1 MAVDRSVV
9 VRLLSNTSQF
19 TAGMSQ
25 ASGSASQLQAA
36 LQRLTAAQQAQV
48 AAQVQQSAAV
58 RAAAAATATQSAAVT
73 AATARLT
80 ATRNA
85 EAASAARVVAAER
98 AMADARRASTGMATA
113 RANAERNLRA
123 LQESGT
129 ASASRIAAAEARLA
143 AANRAA
149 MVSAT
154 ALRDAETRLASARQA
169 RTASAGR
176 VAAAEAQL
184 AAAQQAHTAAQA
196 AQTAATQAAT
206 RAAIAQQ
213 TALASL
219 YKKAAIGVGV
229 LAVGIGAAVKVSS
242 DFDAAMSSV
251 RAQVDPATTDFNA
264 LEGAIRDAGKA
275 SVFSSTEAANAAE
288 ELAKAGLSSS
298 QIIGGALVGSL
309 NLAAA
314 ANISMAD
321 AATYTAQAMAMFKL
335 DASQAGRIAD
345 VFAAGA
351 LGSTADVSTLAQAL
365 AQGGLAA
372 SQLGVSFEDT
382 IATLS
387 LFDQNAL
394 KGSDSGTAM
403 KTMLTR
409 LVPTT
414 DSAATAMEQ
423 LGLKFFDA
431 NGQFIGMSAMAGQLQ
446 EKMGNLSPEVRTLA
460 VNTIFGADAQRAAN
474 ILIDQGASGLA
485 TYQAMMKNAGV
496 AAAVAAQKQ
505 DNFRGD
511 LEKAKGALE
520 DFLITG
526 GQGADGPLRKLTQ
539 WATNAISVFGKL
551 PPSLVSTGTGITA
564 IGIAGAVAIAG
575 LLKLKS
581 AFVTLRSEVRLSIAA
596 MRAWSVA
603 AGGNGSL
610 WSGLVAKVRA
620 LGTAWQGM
628 STKMKVGSTLAIT
641 AILGIGTAL
650 TQSADAQENFGR
662 SGAQL
667 ANDIAGM
674 KNGVLDTSGLFR
686 DLQIAMDTDKTYSFA
701 EGLKQA
707 TGAAGGLDNAIGS
720 VATGF
725 GMFGTGAKSVTEATR
740 SRLKALGQ
748 ELANMQLSGDPA
760 KISQAAT
767 AWQSLTEQAAKQGVS
782 VETLNKLMPAYADAI
797 ARSGSN
803 SAKSAK
809 QVADQNAEL
818 VRQEK
823 AAEDAK
829 KALDDLGDT
838 LTAQIDS
845 EYGYAKSVRDARDSV
860 KEHGATLNKNT
871 DAGQANMTALLGIAK
886 AAKQNA
892 VAIKENGGAY
902 NDSRAALERG
912 RTDFL
917 DLAKAMRMPTDQAK
931 TLADQLFKL
940 PDTVPVEV
948 SIPGVD
954 NVIKKLNDTGRE
966 VYAIKGTNVT
976 IPVDAPNAQNIITM
990 LAGVKGA
997 QVSLNGSQAV
1007 INVSAPLAPDTAAKL
1022 REVKGVQVSTDGKRV
1037 TVNTSAPGAVTAA
1050 NQILNVANQVRNTPP
1065 SHHTRLSADDGV
1077 TGKAQSA
1084 KRAVDNI
1091 PSVKTVTIR
1100 TLLAGNTSFSSS
1112 ATKTYS
1118 RGPFSFTPDADG
1130 GIHLR
1135 GVKQAANGYLSRRD
1149 PMIAKAG
1156 SYIMWAEDETGD
1168 EAYIPLG
1175 SNKRGKAKP
1184 IAEQAV
1190 ARMGGRVQWMANGG
1204 VTGSSWSP
1212 DMSGIFALIS
1222 NLTYDNE
1229 KSAWDKMNE
1238 VKAAIDKSKRDVEA
1252 ARRKL
1257 AEDQRRKGV
1266 KASTILADQ
1275 NRINDLL
1282 AKQLTT
1288 QRQLTAAQSAY
1299 NKIKT
1304 ARSLSAAQQ
1313 FSSSAGT
1320 RAAVNKK
1327 FVSDLTTIEKR
1338 GFPALAHSLAE
1349 QGDDEAA
1356 RVAAS
1361 FASSPIGTLRSA
1373 QKALTDSSA
1382 AKASLDALLSRT
1394 TPGSAA
1400 ANRQQQLEAN
1410 ANALALR
1417 AANGQFANQS
1427 AVNVNAIVDTNA
1439 IVNGLAKQIRVQV
1452 LPGQTVVQLDSSTIA
1467 TATTQHQA
1475 TQASYGTTAPGVNL

>member
-9 VRLLSNTSQF
+9 VRLLANTGQYT
-19 TAGMSQ
+19 TAMGG
-25 ASGSASQLQAA
+25 A
-36 LQRLTAAQQAQV
+36 TAATTQFAGATGQAG
-48 AAQVQQSAAV
+48 AAAVRMSAAV
-58 RAAAAATATQSAAVT
+58 NAAATRL
-73 AATARLT
+73 ATARRMELT
-80 ATRNA
+80 ATQ
-85 EAASAARVVAAER
+85 RVVAAER
-98 AMADARRASTGMATA
+98 ILASM
-113 RANAERNLRA
+113 RANGAP
-123 LQESGT
+123 
-129 ASASRIAAAEARLA
+129 
-143 AANRAA
+143 AA
-149 MVSAT
+149 MVAAQEARVT
-154 ALRDAETRLASARQA
+154 AARNA
-169 RTASAGR
+169 RTVATQRA
-176 VAAAEAQL
+176 AAAEAQL
-184 AAAQQAHTAAQA
+184 AVAQRQSAAA
-196 AQTAATQAAT
+196 
-206 RAAIAQQ
+206 
-213 TALASL
+213 ASL
-219 YKKAAIGVGV
+219 MRKAALGVGV

-251 RAQVDPATTDFNA
+251 RAQVDPATTDFKA
-264 LEGAIRDAGKA
+264 LEGAIREAGKS

-335 DASQAGRIAD
+335 DASQAGRIAN

-505 DNFRGD
+505 NNFRGD
-511 LEKAKGALE
+511 LEKAEGALE

-526 GQGADGPLRKLTQ
+526 GKGADGPLRKLTQ
-539 WATNAISVFGKL
+539 WTTNAISVFGKL
-551 PPSLVSTGTGITA
+551 PASLVSTGTGIAA
-564 IGIAGAVAIAG
+564 IGVAGTVAIAG

-596 MRAWSVA
+596 MRAWSIA
-603 AGGNGSL
+603 ASGNGSL

-667 ANDIAGM
+667 AKDIAGM

-707 TGAAGGLDNAIGS
+707 TGAAGGLDNAISS
-720 VATGF
+720 VVTGF

-760 KISQAAT
+760 KIAQAAA
-767 AWQSLTEQAAKQGVS
+767 AWQSLTGQAAKQGVS
-782 VETLNKLMPAYADAI
+782 VETLNRLMPAYADAI

-803 SAKSAK
+803 SAAAAK
-809 QVADQNAEL
+809 KTADQNAEL
-818 VRQEK
+818 ERQKK
-823 AAEDAK
+823 AAEDAR
-829 KALDDLGDT
+829 KALTDLGDT

-871 DAGQANMTALLGIAK
+871 DAGQANMTALLGVAK
-886 AAKQNA
+886 AAKANA
-892 VAIKENGGAY
+892 NAIKDNGGAY

-917 DLAKAMRMPTDQAK
+917 SLAAAMRMPTDQAK

-990 LAGVKGA
+990 LAGVKGG

-1065 SHHTRLSADDGV
+1065 SHHTRLSAEDGV
-1077 TGKAQSA
+1077 TAKARSA
-1084 KRAVDNI
+1084 KAAVDDI
-1091 PSVKTVTIR
+1091 PPYKQVTIV
-1100 TLLAGNTSFSSS
+1100 TLLKGNTSFSSS
-1112 ATKTYS
+1112 ATTSYS
-1118 RGPFSFTPDADG
+1118 RGPFRFTPDADG

-1175 SNKRGKAKP
+1175 AGKRKKAKP

-1212 DMSGIFALIS
+1212 DMSGIFALIG

-1229 KSAWDKMNE
+1229 KSAWDRMNE
-1238 VKAAIDKSKRDVEA
+1238 VKAAIGKSKRDVEA

-1257 AEDQRRKGV
+1257 AEDQRKKGV

-1282 AKQLTT
+1282 QKQLTT

-1382 AKASLDALLSRT
+1382 AKASLDALLTRT
-1394 TPGSAA
+1394 TPGNAA

-1417 AANGQFANQS
+1417 AANGQFVNQS

>member
-1 MAVDRSVV
+1 MRA
-9 VRLLSNTSQF
+9 NG
-19 TAGMSQ
+19 AP
-25 ASGSASQLQAA
+25 AA
-36 LQRLTAAQQAQV
+36 MV
-48 AAQVQQSAAV
+48 AAQEA
-58 RAAAAATATQSAAVT
+58 RVT
-73 AATARLT
+73 AA
-80 ATRNA
+80 RNA
-85 EAASAARVVAAER
+85 RTVATQR
-98 AMADARRASTGMATA
+98 A
-113 RANAERNLRA
+113 
-123 LQESGT
+123 
-129 ASASRIAAAEARLA
+129 
-143 AANRAA
+143 
-149 MVSAT
+149 
-154 ALRDAETRLASARQA
+154 
-169 RTASAGR
+169 
-176 VAAAEAQL
+176 AAAEAQL
-184 AAAQQAHTAAQA
+184 AVAQRQSAAA
-196 AQTAATQAAT
+196 
-206 RAAIAQQ
+206 
-213 TALASL
+213 ASL
-219 YKKAAIGVGV
+219 MRKAAIGVGI

-251 RAQVDPATTDFNA
+251 RAQVDPATTDFKA
-264 LEGAIRDAGKA
+264 LEGAIRDAGKS

-539 WATNAISVFGKL
+539 WTTNAISVFGKL
-551 PPSLVSTGTGITA
+551 PASLVSTGTGIAA
-564 IGIAGAVAIAG
+564 IGIAGTVAIAG

-667 ANDIAGM
+667 AKDIAGM

-760 KISQAAT
+760 KIGQAAD
-767 AWQSLTEQAAKQGVS
+767 AWQSLTKQAAQQGIT
-782 VETLNKLMPAYADAI
+782 VEQLNKLMPAYADAI

-803 SAKSAK
+803 SAAAEKK
-809 QVADQNAEL
+809 IADQNAEL
-818 VRQEK
+818 ERQKK
-823 AAEDAK
+823 AADDAR
-829 KALDDLGDT
+829 KALTDLGDT

-871 DAGQANMTALLGIAK
+871 DAGQANMTALLGVAK
-886 AAKQNA
+886 AAKANA
-892 VAIKENGGAY
+892 NAIKDNGGAY

-917 DLAKAMRMPTDQAK
+917 SLAAAMRMPTDQAK

-976 IPVDAPNAQNIITM
+976 IPVDAPNAQNIITL
-990 LAGVKGA
+990 LAGVKGG

-1037 TVNTSAPGAVTAA
+1037 TVNTSAPGAVSAA

-1065 SHHTRLSADDGV
+1065 SHHTRLSAEDGV

-1084 KRAVDNI
+1084 KAAVDNI
-1091 PSVKTVTIR
+1091 PSSKTVTIWTR
-1100 TLLAGNTSFSSS
+1100 LAGNTSFTAKANVS
-1112 ATKTYS
+1112 TW
-1118 RGPFSFTPDADG
+1118 GPFGFTRDADG
-1130 GIHLR
+1130 GYHRR
-1135 GVKQAANGYLSRRD
+1135 GVKQAADGYLSRRD

-1175 SNKRGKAKP
+1175 LGKRRKARP

-1190 ARMGGRVQWMANGG
+1190 SRMGGRVQWMANGG

-1257 AEDQRRKGV
+1257 AEDQRKKGV

-1282 AKQLTT
+1282 QKQLTT
-1288 QRQLTAAQSAY
+1288 QRQLTAAQSEY
-1299 NKIKT
+1299 SRIKS

-1382 AKASLDALLSRT
+1382 AKASLDALLTRT

-1410 ANALALR
+1410 ATKLAMQ
-1417 AANGQFANQS
+1417 AANGQLANQS
-1427 AVNVNAIVDTNA
+1427 PVNVNAIVDTNA